1 MSNLRKKALWLALL
15 GVVLGIGV
23 GLMFYVFAGPGG
35 FLAQEENRLAMFM
48 YFLLCGLYGAVNMG
62 TSAVYDIESWSI
74 LRCTLTHFG
83 ITLVSTV
90 LFFGTMILLGW
101 LTAPPAGVCL
111 LAAAAYVVIYFLI
124 WLAQYLSYRKKVR
137 KMNATLR
144 KWKNRR

>member
-23 GLMFYVFAGPGG
+23 GLMFYVFAGLGG

-101 LTAPPAGVCL
+101 LTAPPTGVCL
-111 LAAAAYVVIYFLI
+111 LTAAAYVVIYFLI